1 MVCIKAYGEDH
12 SSRYGYH
19 CVSELAFIYET
30 AVQDYINFS
39 LHAGFGW
46 YLGKTKSLIFFSTP
60 LIYQGW

>member
-1 MVCIKAYGEDH
+1 MVCIKAYDKDH

-19 CVSELAFIYET
+19 CMSELAFI
-30 AVQDYINFS
+30 INFS

-60 LIYQGW
+60 LIYQGK